1 SHLITVAGDLMTS
14 FPMGMNALFHRFH
27 YFISQLVRGKDHV
40 CACTC
45 GRHQVYHV
53 VPYNEVQSMVVSRE
67 NNFLS
72 DILTQQKMDVIV
84 GLFLGICISYV
95 LLWLNR
101 VWFPGFKIW
110 RYMLK
115 IWCSCPLEDNGANS
129 VSLCVCVC
137 SYMSATGKKYQM
149 F

>member
-1 SHLITVAGDLMTS
+1 MTS

-110 RYMLK
+110 RADQMNGDNYTIYGTFIYLSFSILVKFYYNFFHYLK
-115 IWCSCPLEDNGANS
+115 EHI
-129 VSLCVCVC
+129 
-137 SYMSATGKKYQM
+137 KKKTLPT
-149 F
+149 